1 MMNQKFRKLRDCFS
15 EKIKTME
22 KHHSAVKLTDH
33 ILITKKHVQNQKSR
47 THSSEN
53 QKVMNQKLVRIIS
66 TDAEATDSSSDER
79 EGEERFV
86 KRVKRH
92 IREINIVTPPSPL
105 PLPTPAKKLQ
115 PRRRKKSVKSQR
127 YRLSESDK
135 ACRKK
140 YRGVRQRPWGR
151 WAAEIRDPNLGRRLW
166 LGTFNTAEEAATV
179 YDEAAVRIKGP
190 HAIVN
195 FPSSVRKFKSTVSQK
210 PEDCSLP
217 SQNPAIRSS
226 GHYIPYSHRHS
237 GCSAVSSCGG
247 GASLSSPTSVL
258 RYGELTALDNF
269 SSVGDDDLFG
279 CGGEFDFDIPL
290 LDLPDLP
297 FNDFAGEVDFG
308 EFDINE
314 FSQMIY

>member
-1 MMNQKFRKLRDCFS
+1 
-15 EKIKTME
+15 ME
-22 KHHSAVKLTDH
+22 NNHSAVKLTDH
-33 ILITKKHVQNQKSR
+33 ILITKQLVQNQKSR
-47 THSSEN
+47 THFSEN

-79 EGEERFV
+79 EGADRFV

-92 IREINIVTPPSPL
+92 IREINIVTPPSPS
-105 PLPTPAKKLQ
+105 PPPTPAKKIQ
-115 PRRRKKSVKSQR
+115 RRREKSVKSQR
-127 YRLSESDK
+127 YRLPESDK
-135 ACRKK
+135 ASRKK

-166 LGTFNTAEEAATV
+166 LGTFNTAEDAAAV

-195 FPSSVRKFKSTVSQK
+195 FPSSVRKLKSTVSQK

-217 SQNPAIRSS
+217 CSNSSIRTR
-226 GHYIPYSHRHS
+226 GYDIPYSHRHS
-237 GCSAVSSCGG
+237 GCSTVSSAGDGG
-247 GASLSSPTSVL
+247 GSLSSPTSVL
-258 RYGELTALDNF
+258 RYGELTPLDNF

-279 CGGEFDFDIPL
+279 CGGEFDFNIPL

-297 FNDFAGEVDFG
+297 FNDLAGEIDFG
-308 EFDINE
+308 EFDMNE